1 MSHLF
6 IFEAMPHSTELGI
19 AAGEAMLAVLVG
31 SSFLVFVIIPYCE
44 LPIGFRQWVVH
55 SDITQ
60 LDINCRNI
68 YVHTLMPRLK
78 FI

>member
-1 MSHLF
+1 MKGRSD
-6 IFEAMPHSTELGI
+6 EKRMD
-19 AAGEAMLAVLVG
+19 
-31 SSFLVFVIIPYCE
+31 IIPYCE